1 MLRRCPVMSGY
12 EAWLIADAAV
22 AGERH
27 EVEIRRTGIG
37 DQRSEVGVAGDVP
50 VFAWRLSRKASAP

>member
-27 EVEIRRTGIG
+27 EVESRRTGIG
-37 DQRSEVGVAGDVP
+37 DQRSEWRERCRCFGRT
-50 VFAWRLSRKASAP
+50 VFQ

>member
-27 EVEIRRTGIG
+27 EVESRRTGIG
-37 DQRSEVGVAGDVP
+37 DQRSEVGVAGEVP
-50 VFAWRLSRKASAP
+50 VFR